1 MRMTEQSIVA
11 YDVSQRV
18 KTYDADMDLMHPNRS
33 KMVQIAVEVLPFL
46 KTAALRAIDL
56 GIGTGYFAE
65 RFLKLFPNSRVLRID
80 GAQAMVDLAKARLRS
95 LASRVEFVIGDF
107 RNLQQLAPG
116 AGLADV
122 VFSAYA
128 LHHLGRPDKERVLRE
143 VVELLVPGGWF
154 INADLI
160 VADSPELESRLQ
172 ELRVAGIVERAGGS
186 DNRFADSASTRQFLA
201 DLERKEADQPLTLAD
216 DLAVLRSSG
225 LKNVSAFWLEHR
237 ELVSGGQK

>member
-1 MRMTEQSIVA
+1 MTEQSIAA
-11 YDVSQRV
+11 YDVSHRV
-18 KTYDADMDLMHPNRS
+18 KTYDADMELMHPNRS
-33 KMVQIAVEVLPFL
+33 KMVQVAIEVLPFPR
-46 KTAALRAIDL
+46 TAALRAIDL
-56 GIGTGYFAE
+56 GIGTGYFTE
-65 RFLKLFPNSRVLRID
+65 QFLKHFPNSQVLGID

-95 LASRVEFVIGDF
+95 LASRVQFIIGDF
-107 RNLQQLAPG
+107 RHVRQLAAE
-116 AGLADV
+116 AGTADV

-128 LHHLGRPDKERVLRE
+128 LHHLGRLEKERVLRE
-143 VVELLVPGGWF
+143 VVQLLVPGGWF

-186 DNRFADSASTRQFLA
+186 DNRFADSVSTRRFLA
-201 DLERKEADQPLTLAD
+201 DLERKEADQPLTLAE
-216 DLAVLRSSG
+216 DLALLRSSG